1 MKQLMWFVLGYSL
14 AGTANA
20 ASFQITDAWAQP
32 SVSAEMGAA
41 YVTLQSDAPCT
52 VIAADAP
59 DVTKVT
65 ELHSHTME
73 NGVMQMRKI
82 DALKLNA
89 NAPEIFAPGGNH
101 LMLIGLKKP
110 LRDGDN
116 FKLTLT
122 SRECGTASTSVS
134 VSKARLQEAL
144 KKLTAGSQHDHL
156 VAAHYFSPTFQR
168 QARHNVCAFFAFW
181 RGENHHVTPPAS
193 GRARHY
199 AFGFVHHAPHAPG

>member
-1 MKQLMWFVLGYSL
+1 MKHLVWLILGCSL

-20 ASFQITDAWAQP
+20 ASFKITDAWAQP

-52 VIAADAP
+52 VIAADAS

-82 DALKLNA
+82 DALKLSA
-89 NAPEIFAPGGNH
+89 NTPEIFAPGGNH
-101 LMLIGLKKP
+101 VMLIGLKKP
-110 LRDGDN
+110 LRDGDS

-144 KKLTAGSQHDHL
+144 K
-156 VAAHYFSPTFQR
+156 
-168 QARHNVCAFFAFW
+168 
-181 RGENHHVTPPAS
+181 
-193 GRARHY
+193 
-199 AFGFVHHAPHAPG
+199 